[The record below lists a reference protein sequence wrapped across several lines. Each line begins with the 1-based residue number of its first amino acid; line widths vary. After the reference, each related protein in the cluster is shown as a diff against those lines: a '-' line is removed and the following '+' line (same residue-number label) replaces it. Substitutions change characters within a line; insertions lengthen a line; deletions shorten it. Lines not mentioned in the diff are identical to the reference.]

1 MSTAQAL
8 AEFRR
13 SGRCTLNRPVPAEHR
28 RVGEFQIHLLNV
40 SAHGFMARGIFKF
53 SAGERLSVR
62 LPGVGWIEAHLVWM
76 DASRAGFE
84 FERLIRPDEFT
95 KMCQSLQT

>member
-8 AEFRR
+8 AESRR
-13 SGRCTLNRPVPAEHR
+13 SGRCSSDRHVPAEHR

-40 SAHGFMARGIFKF
+40 SAHGFMARRSFEF
-53 SAGERLSVR
+53 PVGERLSVR

-95 KMCQSLQT
+95 TMCQSLQT